1 MVHVGDHAYFVEE
14 LQLGQQIVRCHF
26 DLLFNVGP
34 EN

>member
-14 LQLGQQIVRCHF
+14 LQLRKQIVGSHF

-34 EN
+34 ED